1 MVNTFLLDNSDLLK
15 FSYQELLKRLW
26 YAAATV
32 GPEKLDF
39 SPNNIGLHSA
49 HSGAAM
55 AMYLASVPVFT
66 VMLLGRWSSDAFLH
80 YINKQVKE
88 FSSGISNKMIRNK
101 NFFTISSA
109 SAEDPWVANHA
120 LNLATWSKHGL
131 NFQDMILTLASVFH

>member
-1 MVNTFLLDNSDLLK
+1 
-15 FSYQELLKRLW
+15 
-26 YAAATV
+26 
-32 GPEKLDF
+32 
-39 SPNNIGLHSA
+39 
-49 HSGAAM
+49 M

-120 LNLATWSKHGL
+120 LNLAT
-131 NFQDMILTLASVFH
+131 